1 MTKQGLPLN
10 RPANPTAIASAPA
23 NIEAIDYEVMS
34 YLIQLYGTEQGQ
46 RMHQDLREMASQTAG
61 AVAKQQKPILAS
73 ASAEAILICYGD
85 GVQMSGAMPLQALA
99 QFAQT
104 RLDGVVSGI
113 HILPFFPS
121 SSDDG
126 FAVVDY
132 EKVRT
137 DLGDWPDVQD
147 LARDFDLMVDLVI
160 NHCSREHIWFT
171 DYITNAAPG
180 KEYFHEQTPHPD
192 LSQVLRPR
200 NSPLLTEVH
209 TREGVKRVWTTFSE
223 DQVDLNF
230 ANPDVL
236 MEFARILFFYARNGA
251 RYIRLDAIAYL
262 WKRIGTTCRHSEYC
276 NRRRNMFRT
285 GELVE
290 VGSLGSLSSLWRI
303 F

>member
-1 MTKQGLPLN
+1 MN

-46 RMHQDLREMASQTAG
+46 RMHQDLREMASQAAG
-61 AVAKQQKPILAS
+61 AVAKQQKPVLAS
-73 ASAEAILICYGD
+73 ATAEAILICYGD
-85 GVQMSGAMPLQALA
+85 GVQRSGTMPLQALA
-99 QFAQT
+99 QFAQSH
-104 RLDGVVSGI
+104 LDGVVSGI

-180 KEYFHEQTPHPD
+180 KDYFSRADT
-192 LSQVLRPR
+192 
-200 NSPLLTEVH
+200 
-209 TREGVKRVWTTFSE
+209 
-223 DQVDLNF
+223 
-230 ANPDVL
+230 
-236 MEFARILFFYARNGA
+236 
-251 RYIRLDAIAYL
+251 
-262 WKRIGTTCRHSEYC
+262 
-276 NRRRNMFRT
+276 
-285 GELVE
+285 
-290 VGSLGSLSSLWRI
+290 
-303 F
+303 